1 MGKYEYERDVFLM
14 YGEHWGGGAGLW
26 PLHLFC
32 LVIIGLL
39 IWGAISWWNHR
50 GRRLDSFLAGMRR
63 EEPDSTSGLDAM
75 EVVRQRYAR
84 GEIDAITFE
93 QMRERLEGSDRS
105 HA

>member
-1 MGKYEYERDVFLM
+1 M
-14 YGEHWGGGAGLW
+14 W

-50 GRRLDSFLAGMRR
+50 GRRLDSLLAGMRR
-63 EEPDSTSGLDAM
+63 EEPDSTSGLDVM

>member
-1 MGKYEYERDVFLM
+1 
-14 YGEHWGGGAGLW
+14 LW

-32 LVIIGLL
+32 LVTIGLL

-50 GRRLDSFLAGMRR
+50 ERRLDSFLAGMRR